1 MNLRFE
7 KKHYDVI
14 VVGGGMA
21 GLCAAIAAARQG
33 VHTALIQ
40 ARPVLGGN
48 ASSEIRI
55 HISGADQSLKQPDY
69 AEGGLLYELMLENKK
84 NNEQFSYSVWDM
96 VLFEKAKEEKNLEV
110 FFNTVMYDCET
121 KDDRIVSIYCVQ
133 ETTEMRYQLYAPV
146 FVDAT
151 GNGTLGYYAG
161 AEYRKGS
168 EPQSEFGELHAPQ
181 QPNNY
186 RMGNSILLKA
196 KDMGHPVKFTPP
208 SFAKKLTEEQLA
220 KRIHCVQMRD
230 TINCDD
236 SPNPEEYKRT
246 SMTSSACVDYGYWW
260 LELCGDGEDIITE
273 YEAIRDDLIA
283 YAYGIWDH
291 IKNNK
296 EGIHEHHAE
305 NYALEWVGALPGVRE
320 SRRLVGDYLLSE
332 TDILEHKIFEDAV
345 CYGGWCVDLHAP
357 HGLLDFNLLPSDC
370 NFYDGVYTIPY
381 RSYYS
386 KNIKNLYMAGRD
398 ISTTRLGLASTRIIG
413 CCAIGGEAVGIA
425 AALCNKYACDPR
437 ELAPHVKELQQLIL
451 KEDGFLPGFKNEDE
465 KDLAL
470 KVKITASSWEQG
482 GEPEK
487 VANGISRKLGEEQ
500 NGWVTKPGE
509 CLIMKWDETKEIR
522 EIRLTFESNFAYPIR
537 VTMAPLRQA
546 QQRNG
551 VPEEL
556 VKDVKIELYREGKKT
571 GEAFVKDN
579 YQRLCSVGI
588 GDVPADEIRVIPES
602 TNGAEQAVIHEIR
615 VYAK

>member
-96 VLFEKAKEEKNLEV
+96 VLFEKAKEEKDLEV

-332 TDILEHKIFEDAV
+332 TDGVWIFMRRTDYWISTCFLLTVIFMTAYTRSLIALTIRKILRTCTWREEISVPPDWDWQAPESSDA
-345 CYGGWCVDLHAP
+345 AP
-357 HGLLDFNLLPSDC
+357 LEVRQWGLLLLCVINMP
-370 NFYDGVYTIPY
+370 
-381 RSYYS
+381 
-386 KNIKNLYMAGRD
+386 
-398 ISTTRLGLASTRIIG
+398 
-413 CCAIGGEAVGIA
+413 AIRG
-425 AALCNKYACDPR
+425 
-437 ELAPHVKELQQLIL
+437 
-451 KEDGFLPGFKNEDE
+451 
-465 KDLAL
+465 
-470 KVKITASSWEQG
+470 SWH
-482 GEPEK
+482 
-487 VANGISRKLGEEQ
+487 L
-500 NGWVTKPGE
+500 
-509 CLIMKWDETKEIR
+509 M
-522 EIRLTFESNFAYPIR
+522 
-537 VTMAPLRQA
+537 
-546 QQRNG
+546 
-551 VPEEL
+551 
-556 VKDVKIELYREGKKT
+556 
-571 GEAFVKDN
+571 
-579 YQRLCSVGI
+579 
-588 GDVPADEIRVIPES
+588 
-602 TNGAEQAVIHEIR
+602 
-615 VYAK
+615 

>member
-96 VLFEKAKEEKNLEV
+96 VLFEKAKEEKDLEV

-470 KVKITASSWEQG
+470 KAKSPLLPGNREASRRRWRTAS
-482 GEPEK
+482 
-487 VANGISRKLGEEQ
+487 
-500 NGWVTKPGE
+500 
-509 CLIMKWDETKEIR
+509 
-522 EIRLTFESNFAYPIR
+522 
-537 VTMAPLRQA
+537 
-546 QQRNG
+546 
-551 VPEEL
+551 
-556 VKDVKIELYREGKKT
+556 
-571 GEAFVKDN
+571 
-579 YQRLCSVGI
+579 
-588 GDVPADEIRVIPES
+588 PES
-602 TNGAEQAVIHEIR
+602 LERNRMDGLRSPESVLS
-615 VYAK
+615 